1 MCTSGFVLFNRLF
14 ILHCLVLIDWQFI
27 FKILIGALFILPL
40 VLLFLIGVEACIGL
54 TLLVLVGLEKDV
66 SSESMLY

>member
-1 MCTSGFVLFNRLF
+1 L
-14 ILHCLVLIDWQFI
+14 ILIDWQFI

-54 TLLVLVGLEKDV
+54 TLLVLVGLENDV
-66 SSESMLY
+66 SSESMLYWFVVLSIRSKHTEL